1 MIRGKEIIAFPEN
14 IFTLYPNPS
23 QIKLFEYYKNEWVVQ
38 IEATRARISK
48 SQFKKKIEDIVKEAK
63 ALPYLNF

>member
-14 IFTLYPNPS
+14 IFTLYPNQS

-38 IEATRARISK
+38 IEATRARIRASLR
-48 SQFKKKIEDIVKEAK
+48 KK
-63 ALPYLNF
+63 